1 MAYFYQVPALVNLCS
16 QYLQSIAREDNVC
29 EILDLALQYDNVGL
43 RQAACDYIDQNAT
56 IIIETDSFVHVSKL
70 CLEYILKADT
80 FHVDEKT
87 ILRRAIE
94 WAKLYQ
100 GNDSLNMD
108 EDIRFNITV
117 KHFRNTIG
125 NAFQYIRLGAMSFA
139 EFSECAGST
148 LDAEEIK
155 DILLFTN
162 ICSTDEFHQNRLPK
176 KKILELKN
184 GISSWTAHSFSRSSE
199 SMYKITVKKNL
210 ICEGI
215 KFSKLSLSATWGNPG
230 YGEPNLDFSV
240 NITIEITRTGL
251 NFSFKTAMQALSLHT
266 IKFESPVNLK
276 ASKDPYTLVVK
287 IEFQP
292 NPLNITINAN
302 QAGVGSATVEHAEVE
317 WNNQFSILHQIHF
330 SNMSNRELK
339 DKERKCGDER
349 LI

>member
-1 MAYFYQVPALVNLCS
+1 MASINETSVVTGVITEAIDASANEEKTLTERPWQEDKGVPESLLYTYENSLWTDVTLECTTENGDTHFIKAHKHVLASRSTVFEAMLFGPAADKGDIVKITTFRYELMDLLIRYLYSEKTHFTESTSRLMFEMAYFYQVPALVNLCS

-94 WAKLYQ
+94 WAKLHQ

-162 ICSTDEFHQNRLPK
+162 ICSTDEFHQKRLPK
-176 KKILELKN
+176 KKIFELKN
-184 GISSWTAHSFSRSSE
+184 
-199 SMYKITVKKNL
+199 
-210 ICEGI
+210 
-215 KFSKLSLSATWGNPG
+215 
-230 YGEPNLDFSV
+230 
-240 NITIEITRTGL
+240 
-251 NFSFKTAMQALSLHT
+251 
-266 IKFESPVNLK
+266 
-276 ASKDPYTLVVK
+276 
-287 IEFQP
+287 
-292 NPLNITINAN
+292 
-302 QAGVGSATVEHAEVE
+302 EH
-317 WNNQFSILHQIHF
+317 
-330 SNMSNRELK
+330 
-339 DKERKCGDER
+339 GR
-349 LI
+349 LIIDWATS